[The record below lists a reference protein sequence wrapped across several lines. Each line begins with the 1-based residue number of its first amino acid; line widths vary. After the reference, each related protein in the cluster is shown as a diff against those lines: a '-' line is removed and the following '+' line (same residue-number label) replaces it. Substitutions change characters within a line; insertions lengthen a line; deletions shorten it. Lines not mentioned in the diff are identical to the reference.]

1 MSDVFLEVK
10 ERVALPEA
18 ARLYGYIPNR
28 AGFIT
33 CPFHAERT
41 PSLKLWQ
48 DHWYC
53 FGCHEGGSV
62 VDFTARLFGLSL
74 LDAVAKLNADFSLG
88 LPLDRPQTRQER
100 AEADQ
105 RRHETE
111 VRRHFEIWRAE
122 TLDML
127 CSAMYVG
134 NQALRRTMDTWSPAE
149 VEAVR
154 WLDELDWWQEEL
166 EAGDRAA
173 QMEIFRDRRGV
184 ERKCRMILGSTP
196 QRSKLA

>member
-1 MSDVFLEVK
+1 MNPFSEVR
-10 ERVALPEA
+10 ERVPVAQA
-18 ARLYGYIPNR
+18 TSFYGFAPNR
-28 AGFIT
+28 AGFIS

-41 PSLKLWQ
+41 PSLKLWP
-48 DHWYC
+48 DHWRC
-53 FGCHEGGSV
+53 FGCNTGGSV
-62 VDFTARLFGLSL
+62 IDFTARLFGLSP

-111 VRRHFEIWRAE
+111 VRRQFEIWRAE

-134 NQALRRTMDTWSPAE
+134 NQALRRTMETWTQHEA
-149 VEAVR
+149 EAVKWASVLEY
-154 WLDELDWWQEEL
+154 WLDELEG
-166 EAGDRAA
+166 GDLAA
-173 QMEIFRDRRGV
+173 QMEIFRDREGV
-184 ERKCRMILGSTP
+184 NRRCRAILGSTP